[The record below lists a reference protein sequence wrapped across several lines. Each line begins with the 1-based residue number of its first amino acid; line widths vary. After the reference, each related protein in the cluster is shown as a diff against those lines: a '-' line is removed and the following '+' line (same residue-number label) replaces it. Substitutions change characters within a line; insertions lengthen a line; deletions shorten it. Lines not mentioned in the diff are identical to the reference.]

1 MGLLD
6 KIKKEAAKS
15 GSNKSKIFY
24 LKDGQKA
31 RVRFLDDMDDGMEIV
46 FHDSYEAGVN
56 VPCQEQLGRSCEY
69 CDDDTLRTRSQYAW
83 TVYDYESK
91 QVKIMLYAVNNCTP
105 VGALMAMYE
114 TYGTLTDR
122 DYVLSVSGK
131 GSDKTF
137 SVVPM
142 DKNKFRNPKAK
153 PLSEETIFDIID
165 KAFPADDNEEEEEKP
180 KKSGK
185 KKPPIK
191 GKKSSKKK
199 DEDNEEDELPW
210 QDEDEVDESEVDY
223 EEMSAP
229 DLYKLCKE
237 RDIEVEKRKPE
248 KYYIRLLQ
256 EYDEAQDDWSEE
268 DGDDEW

>member
-1 MGLLD
+1 MGLIED
-6 KIKKEAAKS
+6 IKKQAAKS

-31 RVRFLDDMDDGMEIV
+31 RIRFLDDMDEGMEIK

-56 VPCQEQLGRSCEY
+56 VPCQEYFDRDCEF
-69 CDDDTLRTRSQYAW
+69 CDDDTLRTRSLYAW
-83 TVYDYESK
+83 TIYDYESK

-114 TYGTLTDR
+114 NYGTLTDR

-142 DKNKFRNPKAK
+142 DKNKFRNDKAK
-153 PLSEETIFDIID
+153 PLSEEKLLDIID
-165 KAFPADDNEEEEEKP
+165 KAFPADEEEEEEEKP
-180 KKSGK
+180 KKGK
-185 KKPPIK
+185 KKPPVGK
-191 GKKSSKKK
+191 GKKSSSKKK
-199 DEDNEEDELPW
+199 EEEEDDDLPW
-210 QDEDEVDESEVDY
+210 QDADEDGVSY
-223 EEMSAP
+223 EDMSAP
-229 DLYKLCKE
+229 ELYKLCKE

-248 KYYIRLLQ
+248 RYYIRLLE
-256 EYDEAQDDWSEE
+256 EYDDAQEDWGEE
-268 DGDDEW
+268 DDADEWAD